1 MHIVNTKRG
10 VFFLADTM
18 INHDMDEEALF
29 DVTRL
34 ARYAVEYFNRKPV
47 MAMISSSNFGSN
59 SDSKATIA
67 HKVVER
73 MQKKFPELPID
84 GEMQI
89 NYALNAELRDS
100 TYPFTRL
107 NGKEVNTLIFPSVT
121 AANTAFRLIL
131 EMGVGEAIGPIQIGL
146 NKPVHLIDVDSP
158 VRDIVNLATI
168 AVLDATVLEKI
179 KSQK

>member
-1 MHIVNTKRG
+1 
-10 VFFLADTM
+10 
-18 INHDMDEEALF
+18 
-29 DVTRL
+29 
-34 ARYAVEYFNRKPV
+34 
-47 MAMISSSNFGSN
+47 
-59 SDSKATIA
+59 
-67 HKVVER
+67 
-73 MQKKFPELPID
+73 
-84 GEMQI
+84 MQI